1 MSQISLK
8 DVSKR
13 YRVGNNV
20 VRALE
25 QLSMEIE
32 RGEFVVILGPSG
44 SGKTTLLNVLGGLE
58 CADEGSVWVDDEWV
72 NKMDENALTLYRRRK
87 VGFIFQFFNLLPTLT
102 ARENV
107 ALTAEMSADSYDPR
121 ILLEQV
127 KLSDRMDHYPGQLS
141 GGQQQRVAIARALA
155 KKPALVLADEP
166 TGSLDL
172 ETGIEVLDV
181 MRSLNRETGQTF
193 VLVTHNSAIAQ
204 VADRVIRIGNGT
216 VQRVEMN
223 PSPLNPRDLS
233 W

>member
-13 YRVGNNV
+13 YRVGNTV
-20 VRALE
+20 VHAVE
-25 QLSMEIE
+25 HLSMEIE

-58 CADEGSVWVDDEWV
+58 CADEGNICVDDEWI
-72 NKMDENALTLYRRRK
+72 NQMDENALTLYRRRK
-87 VGFIFQFFNLLPTLT
+87 VGFVFQFFNLLPTLT
-102 ARENV
+102 ALENV
-107 ALTAEMSADSYDPR
+107 ALTAEMGADSYDPR
-121 ILLEQV
+121 ALLEQV
-127 KLSDRMDHYPGQLS
+127 KLGDRMDHYPGQLS
-141 GGQQQRVAIARALA
+141 GGQQQRVAVARALA

-166 TGSLDL
+166 TGSLDV

-193 VLVTHNSAIAQ
+193 VVVTHNAAIAQ
-204 VADRVIRIGNGT
+204 MADRVIRIGNGA
-216 VQRVEMN
+216 VQRVDMN
-223 PSPLNPRDLS
+223 PSPLNPRELS

>member
-13 YRVGNNV
+13 YQVGNTV
-20 VRALE
+20 VRAVE
-25 QLSMEIE
+25 HLSLEIE
-32 RGEFVVILGPSG
+32 RGEFVVILGQSG
-44 SGKTTLLNVLGGLE
+44 SGKTTLLNLLGGLE
-58 CADEGSVWVDDEWV
+58 RADEGSICVDGEWV
-72 NKMDENALTLYRRRK
+72 NKMDESALTLYRRRK

-102 ARENV
+102 TRENV
-107 ALTAEMSADSYDPR
+107 ALTAEMSANSYDPAV
-121 ILLEQV
+121 LLEQV
-127 KLSDRMDHYPGQLS
+127 KLGDRMDHYPGQLS

-166 TGSLDL
+166 TGSLDI

-193 VLVTHNSAIAQ
+193 VIVTHNAAIAQ
-204 VADRVIRIGNGT
+204 MADRVIRIGNGT
-216 VQRVEMN
+216 VQRVDMN
-223 PSPLNPRDLS
+223 ASPLNPRELT

>member
-13 YRVGNNV
+13 YRVGNTV
-20 VRALE
+20 VRAVE
-25 QLSMEIE
+25 HLSMEIE

-44 SGKTTLLNVLGGLE
+44 SGKTTLLNLLGGLE
-58 CADEGSVWVDDEWV
+58 CADEGNICVDDEWI
-72 NKMDENALTLYRRRK
+72 NQMDENALTLYRRRK

-107 ALTAEMSADSYDPR
+107 ALTSEMGANSYDPHV
-121 ILLEQV
+121 LLEQV
-127 KLSDRMDHYPGQLS
+127 KLGDRMEHYPGQLS

-166 TGSLDL
+166 TGSLDV

-193 VLVTHNSAIAQ
+193 VVVTHNAAIAQ
-204 VADRVIRIGNGT
+204 MADRVIRIGNGA
-216 VQRVEMN
+216 VQRVDMN
-223 PSPLNPRDLS
+223 PSPLNPRELS

>member
-13 YRVGNNV
+13 YRVGNTV
-20 VRALE
+20 VRAVE
-25 QLSMEIE
+25 NLSMEIE

-44 SGKTTLLNVLGGLE
+44 SGKTTLLNLLGGLE
-58 CADEGSVWVDDEWV
+58 SADEGSICVDGEWV
-72 NKMDENALTLYRRRK
+72 NQMDENALTLYRRRK

-121 ILLEQV
+121 TLLEQV
-127 KLSDRMDHYPGQLS
+127 KLGDRMDHYPGQLS

-166 TGSLDL
+166 TGSLDI

-204 VADRVIRIGNGT
+204 VADRVVRIGNGT

-223 PSPLNPRDLS
+223 PSPLNPRELS